1 MHKAL
6 SQMCTSEVIEPLG
19 SGLRG
24 VINEEQK
31 FTKNGKLH
39 VYVVL
44 DEGLLYRAQKAIEE
58 PAPPSFEN

>member
-6 SQMCTSEVIEPLG
+6 SQKCTAKVIEPLD
-19 SGLRG
+19 SILKG

-31 FTKNGKLH
+31 LTKNGQLH